1 MYRNSWLPEVFN
13 DFLNTANMP
22 KTNAT
27 APAINVLES
36 EKELLLSG
44 KTQITYK
51 SLRNSL
57 YIGNSAFFFEIQAP
71 LIK

>member
-1 MYRNSWLPEVFN
+1 MQYCKVPTLSRNTRKAFVYVITLDNDNKYYLTRNSLKIIF
-13 DFLNTANMP
+13 
-22 KTNAT
+22 
-27 APAINVLES
+27 II
-36 EKELLLSG
+36 LLSG

-71 LIK
+71 

>member
-1 MYRNSWLPEVFN
+1 MLKSPLFY
-13 DFLNTANMP
+13 
-22 KTNAT
+22 
-27 APAINVLES
+27 IQ
-36 EKELLLSG
+36 LLLSG

>member
-1 MYRNSWLPEVFN
+1 MKINI
-13 DFLNTANMP
+13 FLHD
-22 KTNAT
+22 K
-27 APAINVLES
+27 
-36 EKELLLSG
+36 KYFFLLLSG

-71 LIK
+71 

>member
-1 MYRNSWLPEVFN
+1 MFSVVLVGTYHH
-13 DFLNTANMP
+13 NTIMVITILYNLIYF
-22 KTNAT
+22 K
-27 APAINVLES
+27 
-36 EKELLLSG
+36 LLLSG